1 MRKRTLGLMALLC
14 ALIFA
19 PYTWAVQQTDQN
31 SPPVSENLC
40 APVSDEEF
48 SQEVMPVTLGYR
60 QLEQIR
66 IELLERGFNPGFDP
80 EGNSANDAQL
90 SEAIKQFQAAYNLPV
105 TGQIDASILAALS
118 IPTEKS
124 SPTDSEEVR
133 RAKPS
138 K

>member
-1 MRKRTLGLMALLC
+1 MALWC

-19 PYTWAVQQTDQN
+19 PYAWAMQNTDQN
-31 SPPVSENLC
+31 SPPISENLC

-48 SQEVMPVTLGYR
+48 SQELIPFALGYR

-80 EGNSANDAQL
+80 ERNTSNDAQL
-90 SEAIKQFQAAYNLPV
+90 SEAIKQFQAEYNLPV

-118 IPTEKS
+118 IPIEKS
-124 SPTDSEEVR
+124 SPTDSEEIR